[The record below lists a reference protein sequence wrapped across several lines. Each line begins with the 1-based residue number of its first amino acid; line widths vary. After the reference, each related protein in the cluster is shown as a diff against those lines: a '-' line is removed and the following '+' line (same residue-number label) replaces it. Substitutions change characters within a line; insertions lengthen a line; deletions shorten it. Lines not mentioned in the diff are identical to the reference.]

1 MWVFALIGAWLAVG
15 LLVGLFFAVLAR
27 GGRGA
32 RY

>member
-1 MWVFALIGAWLAVG
+1 MWVFALLGAWLGVG

-27 GGRGA
+27 GGA